1 VGPFE
6 TADPVAEFLLR
17 KKAAYCEYFASAAVL
32 LLRAQGI
39 PARYVKGVTVRAE
52 GLVGGHFVV
61 RESDAHAWVEA
72 HLAETGWVEADPTPP
87 ADYATVHPGKRPG
100 ALEEAW
106 ESLRARVAAAWATL
120 RQGGWAHVTA
130 WIAGAVAGLWATVK
144 ANPWVAAAVLLA
156 IVFASGGLGASV
168 RLIRL
173 WLSRR
178 RQRVGPGAATPR
190 IPSELWTL
198 LQRVERFWTH
208 RGHARPAT
216 RGLREHMEA
225 LPREALTP
233 SEREVSAA
241 VVDAY
246 YRASFGSHAPSDVEL
261 ADLSVRVAPLR

>member
-1 VGPFE
+1 
-6 TADPVAEFLLR
+6 
-17 KKAAYCEYFASAAVL
+17 
-32 LLRAQGI
+32 
-39 PARYVKGVTVRAE
+39 
-52 GLVGGHFVV
+52 VGGHFVV